1 MSCFGGLSPVLNSIG
16 AVLRLHCGRIVCA
29 PSGSGQESYD
39 QYALG
44 PGMGPAGTDGD
55 QDSPLDASES
65 VMGGEHVHLN
75 GNGSVNPKQF
85 VRGQDKRVSRK
96 SGNPINSLPS
106 SMCEIAYFN
115 DIGGANPKQ
124 FVRGLERGS
133 GGANGKSGSLCMVLG
148 QGGVANKQ
156 SYFRASRLCVRV
168 SLQLHCISAAAG
180 HAKGVSPC
188 CLYSGCSRAD
198 NFIVANASR
207 LSCPMV

>member
-44 PGMGPAGTDGD
+44 PGMGPDGTDGD

-85 VRGQDKRVSRK
+85 VRGQDRRVSRK
-96 SGNPINSLPS
+96 SGNSINSLPS
-106 SMCEIAYFN
+106 SMCDHA
-115 DIGGANPKQ
+115 IGGANPKQ
-124 FVRGLERGS
+124 FVRGLERGP
-133 GGANGKSGSLCMVLG
+133 GGANGKSNKLCMVLG
-148 QGGVANKQ
+148 QAGVTNRQ
-156 SYFRASRLCVRV
+156 
-168 SLQLHCISAAAG
+168 
-180 HAKGVSPC
+180 
-188 CLYSGCSRAD
+188 
-198 NFIVANASR
+198 
-207 LSCPMV
+207 